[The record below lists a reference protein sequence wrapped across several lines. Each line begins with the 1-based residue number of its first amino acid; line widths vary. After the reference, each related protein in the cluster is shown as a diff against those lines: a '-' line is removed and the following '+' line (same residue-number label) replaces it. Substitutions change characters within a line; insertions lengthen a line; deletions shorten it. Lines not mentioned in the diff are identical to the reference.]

1 MINKRKSVLLSVLLL
16 LSSACDKGGST
27 QPPVPP
33 PEETIVF
40 QSGFEDGVT
49 VMETGLANCSG
60 DIFGSDG
67 SERGDWEADL
77 EAAPIEKANFC
88 YGGDDDYVAN
98 GGELGQRGIELVEDP
113 DQPGNTVLHT
123 WVAEPAENYKNQ
135 DADDVACSCVGGTD
149 ENGASCDGVP
159 EDEDG
164 NPLDGYDVDGT
175 RKGRVQM
182 AIHADDGTP
191 FSSFSYSIRL
201 RLGEGYERINNELP
215 QKLTWMTIGEFWN
228 EGPAT
233 LGVGDRS
240 RVTLNLVKESATA
253 QLHFGLKMDI
263 QADGGSG
270 WEWIWPA
277 EEVEHL
283 LSENPVPIGEWFTLK
298 VSLVAGDAST
308 GRTTVDV
315 VYANGE
321 EERIFD
327 VTGATIYPGTAVPG
341 FTTLNPMKLYT
352 GGNLVCW
359 LKSLGLPMDAH
370 WDDFSLSVSV
380 PE

>member
-1 MINKRKSVLLSVLLL
+1 
-16 LSSACDKGGST
+16 
-27 QPPVPP
+27 
-33 PEETIVF
+33 
-40 QSGFEDGVT
+40 
-49 VMETGLANCSG
+49 
-60 DIFGSDG
+60 
-67 SERGDWEADL
+67 
-77 EAAPIEKANFC
+77 
-88 YGGDDDYVAN
+88 
-98 GGELGQRGIELVEDP
+98 
-113 DQPGNTVLHT
+113 
-123 WVAEPAENYKNQ
+123 
-135 DADDVACSCVGGTD
+135 
-149 ENGASCDGVP
+149 
-159 EDEDG
+159 
-164 NPLDGYDVDGT
+164 
-175 RKGRVQM
+175 
-182 AIHADDGTP
+182 
-191 FSSFSYSIRL
+191 
-201 RLGEGYERINNELP
+201 LGEGYERINNELP

-228 EGPAT
+228 QGPAT

-277 EEVEHL
+277 EEVEYL

-352 GGNLVCW
+352 GGTAVRVQVDCEY
-359 LKSLGLPMDAH
+359 
-370 WDDFSLSVSV
+370 
-380 PE
+380 PEWRSQPAQRSAVT